1 MPVTVLKP
9 IEGPNAGYAAASAM
23 LRAMEQDEHRRATL
37 DWRILLGLSITS
49 VWMIAGL
56 YYLSVI
62 VGWNNFVGLP
72 TADIGSFFEGAF
84 APLAFL
90 WLVIGHFMQQ
100 KEITANTRA
109 ISMQEKSTRRLELH
123 SRRDSYFKLLTLVQ
137 DQLGSIAGFQYL
149 SVFGPTGTGE
159 MSSEEFSQLRS
170 EASTGDHSL
179 FIRRLIAKAAESRDE
194 PDVVQD
200 IFYGTDIRTRHSENF
215 KRTFAR
221 LLQAAEPVDTDG
233 MLRDALLDG
242 SSSGLLYRILLYV
255 SGEASMDPVSGE
267 RNTSIS
273 VRMGEAEAYAPK
285 TSRGGE

>member
-1 MPVTVLKP
+1 MKSRP
-9 IEGPNAGYAAASAM
+9 AARGRFAM
-23 LRAMEQDEHRRATL
+23 LRPMEEEQHKPAAI

-49 VWMIAGL
+49 VWMVAGL
-56 YYLSVI
+56 YYLSVV
-62 VGWNNFVGLP
+62 VGWNTFLGLP

-109 ISMQEKSTRRLELH
+109 ISMQEQSTRRLELH

-159 MSSEEFSQLRS
+159 MSSEEFAGLRS

-179 FIRRLIAKAAESRDE
+179 FIRMLISKAAEHREE
-194 PDVVQD
+194 PDRVREF
-200 IFYGTDIRTRHSENF
+200 FYGTEIRTRHSENF
-215 KRTFAR
+215 KRTFRR
-221 LLQAAEPVDTDG
+221 LLEAADPVDTDG

-242 SSSGLLYRILLYV
+242 SSSGLLYRVLLYV
-255 SGEASMDPVSGE
+255 SGEGGMDPISGQ
-267 RNTSIS
+267 RTASINLNPDL
-273 VRMGEAEAYAPK
+273 EAAP
-285 TSRGGE
+285 GP